1 MNANT
6 GARLAIIAVALA
18 LTSNARAEGVPP
30 MPRDARTLAAAGVS
44 TGKTSTSAATA
55 EASRPDFS
63 GVWLPDGR
71 KNAGQW
77 PKQPPFTPA
86 MKASRAAYA
95 AKYLPQDKE
104 VDDENTSCI
113 PYGMLT
119 TMLGIAQYPFE
130 ILSTPTQLTLLTEI
144 FGSVRR
150 IYLDGRRPPPEL
162 LPSRMGFSTGHW
174 EGATLVV
181 ETTHLTPENEG
192 SARPGSAAQRIVERF
207 SVVPDAQ
214 YGKELVDE
222 ITVHDPT
229 VYTQPITVTMRYKWA
244 PDVQVGEY
252 LCQQDIWDQNKE
264 GHPSEIPWRK

>member
-1 MNANT
+1 MKANT
-6 GARLAIIAVALA
+6 AAPLA
-18 LTSNARAEGVPP
+18 LIALTLAFAANARAEEDRP
-30 MPRDARTLAAAGVS
+30 MSRDPVTAKAAALPNGEAH
-44 TGKTSTSAATA
+44 TSAA
-55 EASRPDFS
+55 ASEPAHPDFS

-86 MKASRAAYA
+86 MKALRATYA

-192 SARPGSAAQRIVERF
+192 SARAGSAAQRIVERF

-222 ITVHDPT
+222 ITVYDPT
-229 VYTQPITVTMRYKWA
+229 VYAQPITVTMRYKWA

>member
-1 MNANT
+1 MSAREESAVFAMCVLGTFMLTALLSGSVCADEPAAN
-6 GARLAIIAVALA
+6 
-18 LTSNARAEGVPP
+18 
-30 MPRDARTLAAAGVS
+30 
-44 TGKTSTSAATA
+44 
-55 EASRPDFS
+55 ASRPDFS

-77 PKQPPFTPA
+77 PKEPPFSPA
-86 MKASRAAYA
+86 MISARAEYA
-95 AKYLPQDKE
+95 ASYFPVNKE

-113 PYGMLT
+113 PYGMLN

-130 ILSTPTQLTLLTEI
+130 IVTTPGQLTLFTEI

-150 IYLDGRRPPPEL
+150 IYLDGRRAPPEQ

-174 EGATLVV
+174 EGQQLVV
-181 ETTHLTPENEG
+181 ETTHLVSGDEG
-192 SARPGSAAQRIVERF
+192 SARPGSPAQRIVERF

-222 ITVHDPT
+222 ITVHDPR
-229 VYTQPITVTMRYKWA
+229 VYTQAITVTMRYKWS

-264 GHPSEIPWRK
+264 GHRSEIPWRK